1 MDAKLSIDK
10 KDILDLIEY
19 LNTMYIIENY
29 DDTLDRVHDKELTE
43 AEYFVGDMGFD
54 SCVFSIL
61 DYFKNKG
68 IDLFDDV
75 KKMKHLN
82 FTKIADRAE
91 DYHKFKDL
99 AWEEFYW
106 LDENAPENFT
116 MPLMED
122 GDELF

>member
-1 MDAKLSIDK
+1 MNTKLSIDK
-10 KDILDLIEY
+10 KDILDLIEH
-19 LNTMYIIENY
+19 LNTMYIIEDY
-29 DDTLDRVHDKELTE
+29 DYTLDMVHDKKLTE
-43 AEYFVGDMGFD
+43 AEYFLGDMGFD

-91 DYHKFKDL
+91 EYHKFKDL

-106 LDENAPENFT
+106 IDEDAPENFT
-116 MPLMED
+116 IPWI
-122 GDELF
+122 DEEE